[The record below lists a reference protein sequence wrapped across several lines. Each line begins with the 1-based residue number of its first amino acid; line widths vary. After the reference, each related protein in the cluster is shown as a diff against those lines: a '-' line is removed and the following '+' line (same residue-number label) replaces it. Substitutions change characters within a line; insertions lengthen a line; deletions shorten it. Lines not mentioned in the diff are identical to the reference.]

1 MREIGALFR
10 AAWVT
15 ETRYR
20 LTMAL
25 SLSPQSQQYFAF
37 LLSGATIYT
46 FVAACTSAL
55 PNALAG
61 AIGRGTLEAFLGTP
75 TRLAVLFTGLS
86 GYSILWA
93 LLRALVMIAAGTALG
108 ARITFGGFP
117 ILAVIVLLL
126 VLAYGAF

>member
-37 LLSGATIYT
+37 LLIGATIYT

-55 PNALAG
+55 PNALAS

-75 TRLAVLFTGLS
+75 TNLAVLFVGMS
-86 GYSILWA
+86 AYSVAWA
-93 LLRALVMIAAGTALG
+93 LLRALVFVAAGVALG
-108 ARITFGGFP
+108 VRIHWSALP
-117 ILAVIVLLL
+117 AVGIILLL
-126 VLAYGAF
+126 LILAYG